1 MGGVPPILL
10 LINIDHVTEDYIKRT
25 PSPLEATLHNPWCA
39 KDVSEEEEKVHDTFF
54 IYHVFH
60 YRIYYFLYRT
70 WLDATVNALDK
81 KNVM

>member
-10 LINIDHVTEDYIKRT
+10 LINIDHVTGDYIERT

-54 IYHVFH
+54 IV
-60 YRIYYFLYRT
+60 
-70 WLDATVNALDK
+70 K
-81 KNVM
+81 